1 MPEVRPPRQRRRQ
14 RNHQHPRPPDRRS
27 QDPEGHRTPPRH
39 RGPTKPRSH
48 ETNGPRPAEGETLAR
63 VISDPAVRLVL
74 TYDLPSPDEA
84 VAVMKGRL
92 GSPAGQI
99 SWSKVQQAAG
109 GLNQAKLVKA
119 AEVAAKRSI
128 PAGEKRVAGVA
139 LADSLR
145 DLSESTVG
153 RPTPTDDGRARQP
166 DHDRRNRSTGS
177 RRHQRRWT
185 GSSDQD
191 APRLSATVGSG
202 RVGAGGLGAF
212 LGSSFFG

>member
-1 MPEVRPPRQRRRQ
+1 MPEVRPPRQRRRE
-14 RNHQHPRPPDRRS
+14 RSHQHPRPPDRRS

-39 RGPTKPRSH
+39 RGPTKRQAPRSH
-48 ETNGPRPAEGETLAR
+48 ETNGPRPAEGEPLAR
-63 VISDPAVRLVL
+63 VIADPAVRLVL
-74 TYDLPSPDEA
+74 TYDLPSPDQA
-84 VAVMKGRL
+84 VAVMKERL

-119 AEVAAKRSI
+119 TEVAAKRPL
-128 PAGEKRVAGVA
+128 PAGEKRVAGVV
-139 LADSLR
+139 L
-145 DLSESTVG
+145 
-153 RPTPTDDGRARQP
+153 TPTGGGSRARQP

-202 RVGAGGLGAF
+202 RAGAGGLGAF